1 MSCNG
6 GWGSEM
12 LSAQMPPCP
21 AVFGCYINGGGKN
34 QPIFPELQSATEI
47 WKVQLTAAVLDAFR
61 NAYRLESK
69 NEPGKQ
75 KGKTQKPRF

>member
-1 MSCNG
+1 MGVNATHLEALRTSKGLAGAVSWVCLILVFVGRVVMSCNG

-47 WKVQLTAAVLDAFR
+47 
-61 NAYRLESK
+61 
-69 NEPGKQ
+69 
-75 KGKTQKPRF
+75 